1 MERLTE
7 YHCGV
12 AVIRNKDRLS
22 EAMSRLAVYEDIGL
36 DPVQVGKL
44 VELRTAKVPVLHMN
58 ERSIVFVDYEDG
70 HGEAQEQRNNWWRC
84 PNCSAIVG
92 ERVILRGR
100 NHDQR
105 KRRSCEKCG
114 QKIRWWANEVQGI

>member
-22 EAMSRLAVYEDIGL
+22 EAMSRLAAYEDIGL

-44 VELRTAKVPVLHMN
+44 VELRTAKAPVLHMN
-58 ERSIVFVDYEDG
+58 ERSRVFVDYEDG

-105 KRRSCEKCG
+105 KRRSCERCG
-114 QKIRWWANEVQGI
+114 QKIRWWANEV